1 MGGDCKDKV
10 KVKVKVES
18 DLLPLLRAFFF
29 WRGERLGEGQNRYVA
44 DQAG

>member
-10 KVKVKVES
+10 KVKVES
-18 DLLPLLRAFFF
+18 DLFAVAEGVLF